1 MDHSHP
7 TLSEQTLCRAFLIS
21 VDNMPSSQVLR
32 SSTLEPSLTLALPSQ
47 HVQSLSLLRSS
58 TDSAL
63 VWANTTAQYMG
74 VVCVFPVPLGFPGG
88 ATEEPACQCSRCKRH
103 GFDPWVRKIPWRRA
117 WQSTPVF
124 LSGESHGQRSFPY
137 TPAAGPSLF
146 YSEATTGSIFYSEWE
161 RKSLWWLISLFI
173 N

>member
-32 SSTLEPSLTLALPSQ
+32 SSTLEPSLTLLLDPDPVSPIALPSQ

-63 VWANTTAQYMG
+63 V
-74 VVCVFPVPLGFPGG
+74 
-88 ATEEPACQCSRCKRH
+88 
-103 GFDPWVRKIPWRRA
+103 
-117 WQSTPVF
+117 
-124 LSGESHGQRSFPY
+124 
-137 TPAAGPSLF
+137 
-146 YSEATTGSIFYSEWE
+146 
-161 RKSLWWLISLFI
+161 
-173 N
+173 